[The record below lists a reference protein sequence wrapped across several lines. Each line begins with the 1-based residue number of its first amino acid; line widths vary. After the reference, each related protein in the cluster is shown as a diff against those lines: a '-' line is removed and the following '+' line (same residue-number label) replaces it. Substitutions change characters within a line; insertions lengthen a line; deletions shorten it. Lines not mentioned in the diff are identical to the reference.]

1 MTAAVASSQARQES
15 RIGKRPV
22 GVPKGV
28 TVKAE
33 SLHVQVDGPKGKLS
47 MELPP
52 TVTLVRD
59 GDHIRVSSSASGRD
73 GARLQGLARAL
84 LASMVKGVAEGYT
97 QTLEL
102 VGTGYRCE
110 VVGTAVKLQL
120 GLSHVPLYQLPASV
134 SAVVPP
140 ESKGTVL
147 ILTSPNK
154 ALLGQA
160 AAAIRHLRPPEP
172 YGGKGVRLRGEKVR
186 HKAGKAGKSRTK

>member
-1 MTAAVASSQARQES
+1 MTVAVASSQVVAQS
-15 RIGKRPV
+15 RVGKRPV
-22 GVPKGV
+22 GVPKGI
-28 TVKAE
+28 TVKVDGM
-33 SLHVQVDGPKGKLS
+33 HVQVDGPKGKLS
-47 MELPP
+47 MDLPP
-52 TVTLVRD
+52 SVTLARD
-59 GDHIRVSSSASGRD
+59 GDQIRVDSGASGRD

-97 QTLEL
+97 RTLEL

-154 ALLGQA
+154 AELGQA
-160 AAAIRHLRPPEP
+160 AAGIRHLRPPEP

>member
-1 MTAAVASSQARQES
+1 MTAAVESTQVRAQS

-28 TVKAE
+28 TVKVD
-33 SLHVQVDGPKGKLS
+33 SPRVQVEGPKGKLS

-52 TVTLVRD
+52 TVALARD
-59 GDHIRVSSSASGRD
+59 GDQIRVDSSASGRD
-73 GARLQGLARAL
+73 GSRLQGLARAL

-97 QTLEL
+97 RTLEL

-110 VVGTAVKLQL
+110 VLGTAVKLQL

-172 YGGKGVRLRGEKVR
+172 YGGKGVRLRGEKVP